1 MSRMLLTS
9 VVVGGIGTLLFVAGV
24 DALRSSESET
34 VRPTAVGSTT
44 TKNEASPPAT
54 ASTAENEASLS
65 AWQEIERAGNEWARL
80 FAAGDRHWPAPGTC
94 QYMTQPGCE
103 RISCERVGARP
114 IEDCTRP
121 SWAFRKSFA
130 DATVTAIAIKGR
142 QAAAR
147 FSNGETVEFTEIGV
161 SGSYWIHKVG
171 GNAGRK
177 LFANEPG

>member
-1 MSRMLLTS
+1 MSRTLLTS

-44 TKNEASPPAT
+44 IKNEASPPAA

-103 RISCERVGARP
+103 RIVCERAGARP
-114 IEDCTRP
+114 IENCTRP

-130 DATVTAIAIKGR
+130 DATVAAIVIKGR
-142 QAAAR
+142 RAAAR
-147 FSNGETVEFTEIGV
+147 FSNGETVELLDVGE
-161 SGSYWIHKVG
+161 WLIHKVG
-171 GNAGRK
+171 GNAGRN
-177 LFANEPG
+177 LFE

>member
-1 MSRMLLTS
+1 MRPGITWVIVGAVAVI
-9 VVVGGIGTLLFVAGV
+9 VVFAGL
-24 DALRSSESET
+24 DALRSAGGEPTPSEASAT
-34 VRPTAVGSTT
+34 GVTT
-44 TKNEASPPAT
+44 TRTEPDRSP
-54 ASTAENEASLS
+54 E
-65 AWQEIERAGNEWARL
+65 QEIERIGNRWARL

-114 IEDCTRP
+114 IENCTRP

-130 DATVTAIAIKGR
+130 DATVTAIVIKGR
-142 QAAAR
+142 QVAAR